1 MYEKSSEEE
10 DSLLEINI
18 VTLGETSVGK
28 SSLTCRFLYGKFL
41 ENYDETIEDRYEMN
55 QTKENPK
62 YHLYIYDTGGN
73 GDLKKSY
80 LETWIKNNN
89 CFLLVYSIDDANS
102 FKELKANCELIFQ
115 IKKNEIFSIILVGNK
130 CDLKSERKVTEE
142 EGKKFAKSKGILFL
156 ETSALN
162 NYNISEVF
170 DKVTKDYL
178 KKPGAKINKKGSC
191 KCC

>member
-10 DSLLEINI
+10 DSLLDINI
-18 VTLGETSVGK
+18 VTLGVTRVGK
-28 SSLTCRFLYGKFL
+28 SSLICRFLYNNFL
-41 ENYDETIEDRYEMN
+41 KNYEETIEDRYEMN

-142 EGKKFAKSKGILFL
+142 EGKKFAKSKGILFS
-156 ETSALN
+156 EASALEDFN
-162 NYNISEVF
+162 AKDVF
-170 DKVTKDYL
+170 LKVIKDYL
-178 KKPGAKINKKGSC
+178 KKLKDKKNEWCSC
-191 KCC
+191 C

>member
-62 YHLYIYDTGGN
+62 YHLYIYDTGGSK
-73 GDLKKSY
+73 DLKKSY

-142 EGKKFAKSKGILFL
+142 EGKKFAKSKDILFS
-156 ETSALN
+156 EASALEDFN
-162 NYNISEVF
+162 AKDVF
-170 DKVTKDYL
+170 FMVIKDYL
-178 KKPGAKINKKGSC
+178 KKLKDKKNEWCSC
-191 KCC
+191 C

>member
-28 SSLTCRFLYGKFL
+28 SSLTCRFLYNNFL
-41 ENYDETIEDRYEMN
+41 KNYEETIEDRYEMN

-142 EGKKFAKSKGILFL
+142 EGKKFAKSKGILFS
-156 ETSALN
+156 EASALEDFN
-162 NYNISEVF
+162 AKDVF
-170 DKVTKDYL
+170 FMVIKDYL
-178 KKPGAKINKKGSC
+178 KKLKDKKNEWCSC
-191 KCC
+191 C

>member
-62 YHLYIYDTGGN
+62 YHLYIYDTGGSK
-73 GDLKKSY
+73 DLKKSY

-130 CDLKSERKVTEE
+130 CDLENERKVTEQ
-142 EGKKFAKSKGILFL
+142 EGKNYAEKKNMLFL
-156 ETSALN
+156 EASALQIIN
-162 NYNISEVF
+162 VKEVF
-170 DKVTKDYL
+170 DTVLDNYL
-178 KKPGAKINKKGSC
+178 KKNGEIKEKKGWC
-191 KCC
+191 PCF

>member
-142 EGKKFAKSKGILFL
+142 EGKKFAKSKGILFS
-156 ETSALN
+156 EASALEDFN
-162 NYNISEVF
+162 AKDVF
-170 DKVTKDYL
+170 LKVIKDYL
-178 KKPGAKINKKGSC
+178 KKLKDKKNEWCSC
-191 KCC
+191 C

>member
-55 QTKENPK
+55 QTKENQK
-62 YHLYIYDTGGN
+62 YHLYIYDTGGSK
-73 GDLKKSY
+73 DLKKSY

-89 CFLLVYSIDDANS
+89 CFILVYSIDDANS

-142 EGKKFAKSKGILFL
+142 EGKKFAKSKGILFS
-156 ETSALN
+156 EASALEDFN
-162 NYNISEVF
+162 AKDVF
-170 DKVTKDYL
+170 FMVIKDYL
-178 KKPGAKINKKGSC
+178 KKLKDKKNEWCSC
-191 KCC
+191 C

>member
-130 CDLKSERKVTEE
+130 CDLKRERKVTEE
-142 EGKKFAKSKGILFL
+142 EGKKFAKSKGILFS
-156 ETSALN
+156 EASALEDFN
-162 NYNISEVF
+162 AKDVF
-170 DKVTKDYL
+170 LKVIKDYL
-178 KKPGAKINKKGSC
+178 KKLKDKKNEWCSC
-191 KCC
+191 C

>member
-62 YHLYIYDTGGN
+62 YHLYIHDTGGN
-73 GDLKKSY
+73 EDLKKSY

-89 CFLLVYSIDDANS
+89 CFILVYSIDDANS

-142 EGKKFAKSKGILFL
+142 EGKKFAKSKGIVFS
-156 ETSALN
+156 EASALEDFN
-162 NYNISEVF
+162 AKEVF
-170 DKVTKDYL
+170 FMVIKDYL
-178 KKPGAKINKKGSC
+178 KKIENKKNKNEWCSC
-191 KCC
+191 C